1 MDSFD
6 VSLDDIDFTESFDF
20 VWLPDTD
27 QGEEIDSRPPTAEPM
42 DSLTRSVQEDIPE
55 WQRITCERVRK
66 EWKGV
71 LVPPRMVQYRVGDSV
86 MRRNKQ
92 IAHELGMYVDGV
104 PLPCVHPLNRF
115 LYWHKADFDKTDLS
129 ILHSTTK
136 KRSREQSLYECIRSR
151 GLHALG
157 SIRTH
162 LASKRPELPLIANI
176 DIVNR
181 GRHVDRVIDIL
192 SCNLVRDEFYYL
204 IFSPPF
210 EQADCFITWALRQNL
225 CITCI
230 HLSGGWDSVDYRHA
244 FILRLSNEHRLVKI
258 RAGKDNV
265 WIVIFR
271 TAALMTE
278 HVPGPLSWLAC
289 A

>member
-151 GLHALG
+151 GLHALNEQQNRFFTVG
-157 SIRTH
+157 SMPLLSLRGALTVPCGITKDPIEGLPR
-162 LASKRPELPLIANI
+162 AEQVMDRPA
-176 DIVNR
+176 
-181 GRHVDRVIDIL
+181 VDP
-192 SCNLVRDEFYYL
+192 Y
-204 IFSPPF
+204 
-210 EQADCFITWALRQNL
+210 A
-225 CITCI
+225 
-230 HLSGGWDSVDYRHA
+230 HGGWRPYFVVEAMGPGVTPEHGFTMTADDVVKWTSSNKNCIFHYRRSFDYV
-244 FILRLSNEHRLVKI
+244 S
-258 RAGKDNV
+258 
-265 WIVIFR
+265 
-271 TAALMTE
+271 TE
-278 HVPGPLSWLAC
+278 E
-289 A
+289 